1 MMREAQADKHKLKSD
16 YDRKIGDLERQ
27 LNRMRQSD
35 AKKNELHSRNQSL
48 ESALSER
55 NRLISDL

>member
-1 MMREAQADKHKLKSD
+1 MREVQADKYKLKSE

-35 AKKNELHSRNQSL
+35 AQKNELHSRNQSL